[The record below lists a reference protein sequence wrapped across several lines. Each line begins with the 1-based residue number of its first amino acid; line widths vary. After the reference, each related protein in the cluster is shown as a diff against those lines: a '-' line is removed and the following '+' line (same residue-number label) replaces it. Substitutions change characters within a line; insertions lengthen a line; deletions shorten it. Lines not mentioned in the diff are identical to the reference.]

1 VIKDDFEYY
10 TAHQDEI
17 VNGHIDEF
25 VVIKDSQV
33 LGYYKQEAEA
43 FEAMKTQTQE
53 LGTFIVKK
61 CQLRGTDIVT
71 YYNNRVS
78 FA

>member
-1 VIKDDFEYY
+1 MIKDDFNYY

-17 VNGHIDEF
+17 VDGHIDEF
-25 VVIKDSQV
+25 VVIKDSQI

-43 FEAMKTQTQE
+43 FEAMKNHE

-61 CQLRGTDIVT
+61 CQLRGTDTVV

>member
-1 VIKDDFEYY
+1 
-10 TAHQDEI
+10 
-17 VNGHIDEF
+17 VNGHIEEF
-25 VVIKDSQV
+25 VVIKNSLV
-33 LGYYKQEAEA
+33 LGYYTREADA
-43 FEAMKTQTQE
+43 FEAMKTHE

-61 CQLRGTDIVT
+61 CQLRGTDMIT

>member
-1 VIKDDFEYY
+1 VIKDDFDYY
-10 TAHQDEI
+10 TGHQDEI
-17 VNGHIDEF
+17 VAGHIDEF
-25 VVIKDSQV
+25 VVIKNSQV
-33 LGYYKQEAEA
+33 LGYYTREADA
-43 FEAMKTQTQE
+43 FESMKAHE

-61 CQLRGTDIVT
+61 CQLRGTDMVT